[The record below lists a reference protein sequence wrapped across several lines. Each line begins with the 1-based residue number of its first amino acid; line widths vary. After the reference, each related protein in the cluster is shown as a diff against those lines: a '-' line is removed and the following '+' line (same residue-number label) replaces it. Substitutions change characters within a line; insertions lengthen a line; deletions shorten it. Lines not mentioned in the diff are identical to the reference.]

1 MSDLSQVPADYKN
14 LYIRLWRHI
23 SSHKKRQLSVL
34 IVLTLAASF
43 SEVLAVGSL
52 IPLVTVLSKPETLFE
67 IELMLQLA
75 KALSIADPKD
85 LVNPL
90 LAIFAGM
97 MVAASALRIFLTWFQ
112 TRFSNTTGSEI
123 ASDVFLKTLLQ
134 PYSIHLQRN
143 SSQIISALTVKTNQV
158 VGGILTPLTAIFT
171 QLCLAMAICSALL
184 FINPFI
190 VLYGTLFLS
199 LAYVAVLMV
208 VKPKLLRNSARIS
221 EGSTSIV
228 KIVQEGLGGIRD
240 LIIDGYLERAGAH
253 YATVDLKTRLAQA
266 DSHVLSLVPRY
277 IIETIGVL
285 SFLFLATYLSNIGGG
300 LENSLPTL
308 AAFAVGLQRLLP
320 ILQQIYASFATVLAC
335 NASLFDVV
343 RLLEQALPEQ
353 NSGSKLLNQH
363 NVFSSS
369 IHLNAVSFKYP
380 TAESQT
386 LSAVNLEIFKGEKIG
401 LVGVSGSGKS
411 TLLDLLMGL
420 ISPSEGEVI
429 IDGVEV
435 RKEDIKSW
443 QQQISHVPQAVYLAD
458 ASIAENV
465 AFGLDGD
472 AIDYSRIEE
481 ILHKLDLWEYVQA
494 LPLGVDTHVGEQGAR
509 MSGGQRQRLGI
520 ARAMYKRSDVL
531 FLDEATS
538 ALDAKT
544 ESKVIDSLIEHSDTM
559 TIFAAAH
566 RTETLAFCD
575 RILVMG
581 AGRISSE
588 ITYEQLLQRGT
599 TE

>member
-1 MSDLSQVPADYKN
+1 MNDLSHVPADYKS

-23 SSHKKRQLSVL
+23 SNQKKRQLSGL
-34 IVLTLAASF
+34 IILTVAASF
-43 SEVLAVGSL
+43 SEMLAVGSL
-52 IPLVTVLSKPETLFE
+52 IPLVTVLSQPETLFE
-67 IELMLQLA
+67 IDLMLQLA
-75 KALSIADPKD
+75 RVLSIADPKE
-85 LVNPL
+85 LVTPL

-97 MVAASALRIFLTWFQ
+97 MIAASALRIFLTWFQ

-123 ASDVFLKTLLQ
+123 ASDVFLKTLVQ
-134 PYSIHLQRN
+134 PYSAHLQRN

-171 QLCLAMAICSALL
+171 QLCLAVAICGALL

-190 VLYGTLFLS
+190 VLYGTLFLCF
-199 LAYVAVLMV
+199 AYLAVLMV
-208 VKPKLLRNSARIS
+208 VKPKLLLNSVRIS
-221 EGSTSIV
+221 QGSTSIV

-240 LIIDGYLERAGAH
+240 LIIDGYLDRAGAH

-277 IIETIGVL
+277 IVETIGVL
-285 SFLFLATYLSNIGGG
+285 SFLFLATYLSEIGGG

-320 ILQQIYASFATVLAC
+320 IMQQIYASFATVLAC

-343 RLLEQALPEQ
+343 QLLEQELPER
-353 NSGSKLLNQH
+353 NSNNELTNHH
-363 NVFSSS
+363 NEFSSS
-369 IHLNAVSFKYP
+369 ICLNAVSFKYP
-380 TAESQT
+380 KAERES
-386 LSAVNLEIFKGEKIG
+386 LSEVNLEVCKGEKIG
-401 LVGVSGSGKS
+401 LVGPSGSGKS

-420 ISPSEGEVI
+420 ISPSEGELI
-429 IDGVEV
+429 IDRVGVS
-435 RKEDIKSW
+435 KGSITNW
-443 QQQISHVPQAVYLAD
+443 QQRISHVPQAVYLAD
-458 ASIAENV
+458 SSIAENI

-472 AIDYSRIEE
+472 AIDYARIEA

-509 MSGGQRQRLGI
+509 MSGGQRQRLGV
-520 ARAMYKRSDVL
+520 ARAMYKRSEVL

-544 ESKVIDSLIEHSDTM
+544 ESKVIESLIEHSAEM

-575 RILVMG
+575 RILVMED
-581 AGRISSE
+581 GRISSE
-588 ITYEQLLQRGT
+588 ITYEQLLKRGI